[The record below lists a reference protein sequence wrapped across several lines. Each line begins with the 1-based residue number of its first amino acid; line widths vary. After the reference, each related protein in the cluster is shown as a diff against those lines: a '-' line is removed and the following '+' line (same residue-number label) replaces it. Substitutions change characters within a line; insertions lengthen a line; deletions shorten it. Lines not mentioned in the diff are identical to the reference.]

1 MLCDPEFPEVTME
14 SAAALPEIPGCHG
27 REVLGRIGDKWS
39 LYVIHLL
46 GGGTRRFS
54 ELRRHIGG
62 ITPRMLTVTIRSLER
77 DGLISRTVYRS
88 CRPGWSTRSPR
99 WASPCSR
106 PRPPSCYGRRPP
118 SRPQRR
124 PRPLR
129 RGSQEDSRFR
139 LAGPVRPYRRIWLAI
154 PRSAGPRPTLLPA
167 LKPCSRL
174 VAGSLGRESGA
185 SRVRNKCRARRRRR
199 GRAVASA
206 TFTSLTSDDRGL
218 KFRF

>member
-77 DGLISRTVYRS
+77 DGLISRTVY
-88 CRPGWSTRSPR
+88 PVVPPR
-99 WASPCSR
+99 VEYALTPLGESLLQAATTILLWADAH
-106 PRPPSCYGRRPP
+106 
-118 SRPQRR
+118 QAD
-124 PRPLR
+124 L
-129 RGSQEDSRFR
+129 
-139 LAGPVRPYRRIWLAI
+139 
-154 PRSAGPRPTLLPA
+154 SAA
-167 LKPCSRL
+167 
-174 VAGSLGRESGA
+174 
-185 SRVRNKCRARRRRR
+185 RARYDEAAKRTLD
-199 GRAVASA
+199 SA
-206 TFTSLTSDDRGL
+206 
-218 KFRF
+218 